1 MDEVEEIKEEIKTY
15 RETEKIAKQIENEE
29 KEKDKK
35 EKKHSFWK
43 SFIRLPK
50 VFKYAI
56 IALIILALA
65 STGVMIGTV
74 IESQHEAV
82 DFGLENVGILVT
94 QTAHVTEVSDTKVN
108 RDFFSLFDIPFT
120 ESRQIFSVRVDVDA
134 SVDFGEI
141 TYKQDNDKKTVIVTL
156 PHADIYQATLIDDSL
171 KIYLDDESLF
181 SRIDLKTHN
190 KAREELKG
198 EAIKTARNNGI
209 LDAADKNAQAIIERF
224 IKSNREYKDYKVFF
238 NYVGE

>member
-1 MDEVEEIKEEIKTY
+1 MNEVEDIKNEIKTY
-15 RETEKIAKQIENEE
+15 KEAEKIAEQIENEE

-35 EKKHSFWK
+35 EKKRSFWK
-43 SFIRLPK
+43 TFIRLPK
-50 VFKYAI
+50 VFKYVI
-56 IALIILALA
+56 IALVVVALA
-65 STGVMIGTV
+65 STGVMVGTV
-74 IESQHEAV
+74 IKSQHEAV
-82 DFGLENVGILVT
+82 EFGLENVGVLVT

-134 SVDFGEI
+134 AVDFGEI
-141 TYKQDNDKKTVIVTL
+141 TYKQDNDKKTVIVSL
-156 PHADIYQATLIDDSL
+156 PHADIYKATLIDDSL

-190 KAREELKG
+190 EARETLKT

-209 LDAADKNAQAIIERF
+209 LDAADNNAQAIIERF
-224 IKSNREYKDYKVFF
+224 IKSNNAYKDYNVFF
-238 NYVGE
+238 SYIGE